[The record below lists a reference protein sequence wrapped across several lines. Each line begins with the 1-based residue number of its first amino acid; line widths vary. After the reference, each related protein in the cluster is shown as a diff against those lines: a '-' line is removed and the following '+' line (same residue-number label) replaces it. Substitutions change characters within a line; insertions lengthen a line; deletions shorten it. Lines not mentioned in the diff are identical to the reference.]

1 MMLDLNALF
10 IFAKVVEA
18 NSFAMAARQLR
29 IPTSTVSRRVAELES
44 QLGVRLLERST
55 RSLRLTDLGSEVLE
69 QARRSIEIS
78 DGVMGLVSNRMTDV
92 SGVLR
97 IASLPSISDTLV
109 APLVGAFQ
117 AAYPNV
123 LVQVLVT
130 ERYVDQ
136 VAEGIDV
143 AFQFGPQQD
152 SDLVA
157 RKILTYRHRLVAS
170 PAYLTGHPAPLSP
183 QDLYDHRLL
192 AFSFGKP
199 DRRWTF
205 THQDSDRKETV
216 TFQPSFTMNDY
227 LGLASALL
235 AGSGIGDLPPIV
247 RPDLLDDGR
256 LVEAM
261 PGWRFRPFDLTLV
274 HLGHR
279 YVPRPVRLFKEMA
292 VELASTLFPDLPS

>member
-1 MMLDLNALF
+1 MLDLNALF

-18 NSFAMAARQLR
+18 NSFSTAARLLR
-29 IPTSTVSRRVAELES
+29 IPTSTVSRRVAELEK

-55 RSLRLTDLGSEVLE
+55 RNLRLTDLGSEVLE
-69 QARRSIEIS
+69 QARRSIEIN
-78 DGVMGLVSNRMTDV
+78 DGVAGIVSKRMADV

-109 APLVGAFQ
+109 APLVGTFQ
-117 AAYPNV
+117 ATYPNV
-123 LVQVLVT
+123 VVQVLVT
-130 ERYVDQ
+130 ERYVDH
-136 VAEGIDV
+136 VTEGIDI
-143 AFQFGPQQD
+143 AFQFGPQHD

-170 PAYLTGHPAPLSP
+170 PAYLAAHPPPSTP
-183 QDLYDHRLL
+183 QDLHAHRLR

-205 THQDSDRKETV
+205 AAAVGDRKEV
-216 TFQPSFTMNDY
+216 ITFQPSFTMNDY

-247 RPDLLDDGR
+247 RPELLADGR
-256 LVEAM
+256 LVEVM
-261 PGWRFRPFDLTLV
+261 PGWKFRPFNLTLV
-274 HLGHR
+274 HLGHG
-279 YVPRPVRLFKEMA
+279 YLPRPVRLFKELA
-292 VELASTLFPDLPS
+292 VEMTPSLFAELPE